1 MMHTHIWGL
10 VERERGQHGRYEE
23 TATGGG
29 VEGAEQMGA
38 GVRHNLLFEK
48 NFAYIINLQLSTSR
62 IF

>member
-10 VERERGQHGRYEE
+10 VERERGLHGRYEE

-38 GVRHNLLFEK
+38 GVRQNLLFEK
-48 NFAYIINLQLSTSR
+48 NFVYITCN
-62 IF
+62 